1 MKVSIFLVTFSLAVF
16 CISAYAFNTEEHVK
30 RFFRPEHRHL
40 LPETT
45 SLQLLDEPRRA
56 LLPQHDE
63 STQCLAACEKN
74 CEKIEVE
81 DFLTKAEN
89 FRKFE
94 FDDVA
99 ADCVLA
105 STVVFAK
112 PPYKCDWL
120 ELYQFDCC
128 RACNAQFEKCNK
140 DVRRIPGGP
149 EFCYRKQYK
158 CQCDCL
164 NKHRPVE
171 NSEQIKP

>member
-81 DFLTKAEN
+81 DFLTVRISISISLSLLPWLLIRIICDAL
-89 FRKFE
+89 RKFYSHT
-94 FDDVA
+94 F
-99 ADCVLA
+99 L
-105 STVVFAK
+105 
-112 PPYKCDWL
+112 
-120 ELYQFDCC
+120 
-128 RACNAQFEKCNK
+128 
-140 DVRRIPGGP
+140 
-149 EFCYRKQYK
+149 
-158 CQCDCL
+158 
-164 NKHRPVE
+164 
-171 NSEQIKP
+171 